1 MSYDIKRSVSLY
13 SYQEAFF
20 TGKLDL
26 EGCIRESAKA
36 GATGIELLAEQM
48 VDEFPVITPEFKEK
62 WFGWMEKYNTAP
74 SCMDAFLENHIFD
87 NRTCTLREQ
96 IANMERDI
104 RIAHELGFKV
114 LRTLVS
120 TPMPVIE
127 GSLKIAED
135 YDVKI
140 GLEVHSPFSLNSGW
154 SDGYMEMI
162 LRTGTKYF
170 GFIPDFGIFCK
181 QIPTE
186 LTNQA
191 LKNGAHPECVKLVQ
205 EAFQE
210 RIAKGL
216 VKIKYDTNLGAA
228 NYAYRVANGQMK
240 LMEQIEKMG
249 GNEADK
255 SYAGASF
262 NYTWN
267 DPQDIIDN
275 IQYIFHTHA
284 KCYNINEQY
293 EETCIPM
300 QEVID
305 AYKKAGYVGYL
316 STEWEGGEMVDDAS
330 ELCIEQ
336 VRRHQECMRRCIE
349 SELK

>member
-13 SYQEAFF
+13 SYQEAYY

-62 WFGWMEKYNTAP
+62 WFGWMEKYHTTP

-162 LRTGTKYF
+162 QRTGTKYF
-170 GFIPDFGIFCK
+170 GFIPDLGIFCK
-181 QIPTE
+181 RIPTE

-191 LKNGAHPECVKLVQ
+191 LKNGAHPDCVKAVQ
-205 EAFQE
+205 EAFQQ
-210 RIAKGL
+210 RIDNGF

-240 LMEQIEKMG
+240 LMEKLEKMG
-249 GNEADK
+249 ANEVDK
-255 SYAGASF
+255 NYAGASF

-284 KCYNINEQY
+284 KCYNINEEY

-300 QEVID
+300 QEVVD
-305 AYKKAGYVGYL
+305 AYKKAGYHGYL
-316 STEWEGGEMVDDAS
+316 STEWEGAEMIEDAS
-330 ELCIEQ
+330 DICVEQ

-349 SELK
+349 G

>member
-1 MSYDIKRSVSLY
+1 MSYNIKRSVSLY
-13 SYQEAFF
+13 SYQEAYF

-48 VDEFPVITPEFKEK
+48 VDEFPVITDEFKDK
-62 WFGWMEKYNTAP
+62 WFDWMEKYGTEP
-74 SCMDAFLENHIFD
+74 SCMDAFLENRIFS

-104 RIAHELGFKV
+104 KIAHELGFKV

-127 GSLKIAED
+127 GSLGIAEH

-162 LRTGTKYF
+162 KRTGTKYF
-170 GFIPDFGIFCK
+170 GFIPDLGIFCK
-181 QIPTE
+181 KIPTH
-186 LTNQA
+186 LTEKA
-191 LKNGAHPECVKLVQ
+191 LKDGAKPECVKMVQ
-205 EAFQE
+205 DAFQE
-210 RIAKGL
+210 RIEKGFT
-216 VKIKYDTNLGAA
+216 KIRYDIDLGAA
-228 NYAYRVANGQMK
+228 NRDYRIANGMIT
-240 LMEQIEKMG
+240 LMDKIKDAG
-249 GNEADK
+249 GTDIDMN
-255 SYAGASF
+255 YAGASY

-275 IQYIFHTHA
+275 IDYIFHTHA
-284 KCYNINEQY
+284 KCYNIDENY

-300 QEVID
+300 KQVVD
-305 AYKKAGYVGYL
+305 AYKKAGYNGYL
-316 STEWEGGEMVDDAS
+316 STEWEGAEMIDDGS
-330 ELCIEQ
+330 DECIEQ

-349 SELK
+349 N